1 MLPVISGRFGGDAVR
16 PINIRISAFGPYAGC
31 TEIPMENL
39 GDKGLYLITG
49 DTGAGKTT
57 IFDAICFA
65 LFGEPS
71 GPSRE
76 AGMFRSKYASPE
88 TPTEVELTFSHMGKN
103 YRIKRNPEYMRPAK
117 KGGGETRQLS
127 DATLE
132 LPDGSVIT
140 KVRNVNSRV
149 EEILGINREQFSQIA
164 MLAQGDFLK
173 LLLSST
179 EERIKIFRDLFK
191 TSAYQ
196 TLQNRLDDSF
206 KEIYGQVRDGKK
218 SIDQYIGGIRCESD
232 NVLSIQV
239 EKAKKGELLTEDVLL
254 ILDKLSQEDGEE
266 KKRLERELSVISGE
280 LEEVNRRLGTAR
292 TIEKAIA
299 ACEEMKKKLL
309 EEEPKGGELEQ
320 AFEEA
325 RSALGKKSE
334 LEKKAATIEADFP
347 RYDHLLELKKQIDK
361 DAKELLLRKEKLS
374 ETAGK
379 REKELK
385 DLEELKK
392 EQSLYSDIDIKILRT
407 GTELEESGR
416 KAEAALEIRKLL
428 DSFFEDS
435 KDYEEKQKLYKR
447 ENDSFVRLNEI
458 YESMDLHFRNAQ
470 AGILASSLKEGQECP
485 VCGSVHHPRL
495 ALLPDE
501 APTEKELNK
510 ARKDAE
516 KARKIRDDRAGELNG
531 LRIALENKRK
541 DLEEKCSREL
551 GITDI
556 EKARDEVTEKLAE
569 IADKQRELSLR
580 LEEEKKAKNR
590 SEKLKKLIPGLDDEI
605 AKADV
610 LISEEKAGISA
621 DSARIEAAEK
631 ELKAL
636 SESLTFKSKADAASE
651 NKKLLAGARG
661 LQEAYYEADKK
672 LKDQKDLITGL
683 KAGIREQEKIVEGA
697 GTVDSGAD
705 KERLEQL
712 KLRQEQCI
720 SSGEIVAGRLESN
733 ELTKKKI
740 LERSRDLADLEK
752 RLGWIKTLADTA
764 NGKLGGKDKVRL
776 ETYVQTTY
784 FDRIIERANLRLITM
799 SGGQYELV
807 RLKEADNTK
816 SQSGLDLGVID
827 HYNASTR
834 SVRTLSGGESFI
846 AALSLALGLSDEVQ
860 SSAGGI
866 RIDTMFVDE
875 GFGSLD
881 PDALDMAYRAL
892 AGLTE
897 GNRLVGIISHV
908 ADLKDRIDRQ
918 IIVTKEKSGGSMVK
932 IV

>member
-1 MLPVISGRFGGDAVR
+1 MR

-31 TEIPMENL
+31 TEIPMEDL

-76 AGMFRSKYASPE
+76 AGMFRSKYAAPE
-88 TPTEVELTFSHMGKN
+88 TPTEVELTFSHMGKT

-191 TSAYQ
+191 TSDYQ
-196 TLQNRLDDSF
+196 TLQNRLDEAF
-206 KEIYGQVRDGKK
+206 KEIYGRVQDGKK
-218 SIDQYIGGIRCESD
+218 SIEQYISGIRCDRDS
-232 NVLSIQV
+232 VHSSQV
-239 EKAKKGELLTEDVLL
+239 EKAGKGELTTEDVVLLLDDL
-254 ILDKLSQEDGEE
+254 ILEDGDE
-266 KKRLERELSVISGE
+266 KKKLDEELAAISGE
-280 LEEVNRRLGTAR
+280 LQEVNRRLGTAK
-292 TIEKAIA
+292 TIEKAKK
-299 ACEEMKKKLL
+299 ACSDMKEKLL
-309 EEEPKGGELEQ
+309 TEEPKSSELEE
-320 AFEEA
+320 AFEKA
-325 RSALGKKSE
+325 KAALGKKSE

-347 RYDHLLELKKQIDK
+347 RYERLLELKSQIDK
-361 DAKELLLRKEKLS
+361 GKEDLTSRKENLS
-374 ETAGK
+374 KAAKK
-379 REKELK
+379 REQKQ
-385 DLEELKK
+385 EELEKLK
-392 EQSLYSDIDIKILRT
+392 EEQALYLDIDTRILKT
-407 GTELEESGR
+407 GTELEANDRKRES
-416 KAEAALEIRKLL
+416 AHEISVSL
-428 DSFFEDS
+428 SSYYEDS
-435 KDYEEKQKLYKR
+435 RECEEKQKLYKA
-447 ENDSFVRLNEI
+447 ENDNFVRLNDI

-485 VCGSVHHPRL
+485 VCGSVHHPKL
-495 ALLPDE
+495 AVLPDE
-501 APTEKELNK
+501 APTEKELQK

-516 KARKIRDDRAGELNG
+516 KARKIRDDRAGELQG
-531 LRIALENKRK
+531 IRMALETKK
-541 DLEEKCSREL
+541 TDLEAKCSKEL

-556 EKARDEVTEKLAE
+556 EKAREE
-569 IADKQRELSLR
+569 IARKLSEIDDRSHELSAR
-580 LEEEKKAKNR
+580 LSEENR
-590 SEKLKKLIPGLDDEI
+590 LKKRSGEVADLIPGLSDEI
-605 AKADV
+605 TRADE
-610 LISEEKAGISA
+610 LIAEEKAGISA
-621 DSARIEAAEK
+621 DSARIEAGEK
-631 ELKAL
+631 ELGVLAKTL
-636 SESLTFKSKADAASE
+636 SFKSKEDAAE
-651 NKKLLAGARG
+651 AIRNLLRQARG
-661 LQEAYYEADKK
+661 LQDAYDEADRK
-672 LKDQKDLITGL
+672 LKGQKSLITEL
-683 KAGIREQEKIVEGA
+683 KAGIREQEKTIEGA
-697 GTVDSGAD
+697 DTVDAGAD
-705 KERLEQL
+705 EDKLGHL
-712 KLRQEQCI
+712 KARQKQCI
-720 SSGEIVAGRLESN
+720 DQGEIVAGRLESN
-733 ELTKKKI
+733 AHTRDKI
-740 LERSRDLADLEK
+740 LERAKDLADLEK

-807 RLKEADNTK
+807 RLKEASNTK

-866 RIDTMFVDE
+866 QIDTMFVDE

-881 PDALDMAYRAL
+881 PDALDMAYKAL

-918 IIVTKEKSGGSMVK
+918 IIVTKQKSGGSTVK